1 MTVTLSRQADG
12 TDARTTRDASWL
24 VCGGC
29 RSIIYAKRFV
39 RSLRVCPECGWHAP
53 LTAVERLTTLLDP
66 GSVALVDTVVADSD
80 PLGFVDSRPY
90 VDRLRD
96 ARAATGL
103 AEAVVSARG
112 RIDGNPVVVAAM
124 DFRFMGGSLGAA
136 VGEAV
141 TQTAEIALR
150 ERTPLLL
157 VTASGGARMQEGVL
171 SLMQMAKTSQ
181 ALGQLDEAGILTLAL
196 ITDPTFGGVA
206 ASFATLPD
214 IIIAEPG
221 ARLGFAGPRVIQ
233 QTIRQTLPPGFQTAE
248 FLLRHG
254 VVDMI
259 RPRAELRA
267 TLARLLTVGSRRAAR
282 TAVPAPRSAPL
293 RPPVSRSSA
302 SRSSASQPP
311 VPQPF
316 VSQLP
321 AGGALVVDP
330 ERLPAREQW
339 ESVRL
344 ARRLGRPTTLDYI
357 ALMIEDWAELHGD
370 RMAADCPAMVCGLG
384 RLEGTPVVVIGT
396 QKGRSAAELSAR
408 NYGMPSPA
416 GYRKAARAMRLAA
429 KLGLP
434 VVTLIDTA
442 GAFPGIDAEQ
452 NGQSVAIA
460 ENLRLMAGLPVPVV
474 AVVTGEGGSG
484 GALAL
489 AIADRVLMCA
499 NAVYSVISPEGC
511 AAILWKDAAA
521 GPKAAAALRVDA
533 RELLRGGIVDGVV
546 PEPEAGADSD
556 HLLAAHALRDAL
568 TSTLAQ
574 LLPRDQMTLVTGRRA
589 RFRRFGAD
597 TLTTL
602 DDDRDIDHELD
613 DDLDRDFGRAG
624 VGGHGVDDD
633 RDGRDQRDLD
643 RDDLDEKESA

>member
-1 MTVTLSRQADG
+1 MTVTVPRQAG
-12 TDARTTRDASWL
+12 DAATRAASWL

-29 RSIIYAKRFV
+29 RSIIYAKRFT

-66 GSVALVDTVVADSD
+66 GSVALVDTVVSDSD
-80 PLGFVDSRPY
+80 PLRFVDSRPY

-136 VGEAV
+136 VGEAI
-141 TQTAEIALR
+141 TQAAEIALR

-181 ALGQLDEAGILTLAL
+181 ALGQLDEAGILTLSL

-282 TAVPAPRSAPL
+282 TAMPAP
-293 RPPVSRSSA
+293 
-302 SRSSASQPP
+302 RSSASQLAAS
-311 VPQPF
+311 QP
-316 VSQLP
+316 SGN
-321 AGGALVVDP
+321 AALIVEPD
-330 ERLPAREQW
+330 RLPAREQW

-370 RMAADCPAMVCGLG
+370 RMLADCPAMVCGLG

-396 QKGRSAAELSAR
+396 QKGHSATELSER

-416 GYRKAARAMRLAA
+416 GYRKAARIMRLAA

-442 GAFPGIDAEQ
+442 GAFPGIEAEQ

-511 AAILWKDAAA
+511 AAILWKDASA

-533 RELLRGGIVDGVV
+533 RELLRNGIVDGVV
-546 PEPEAGADSD
+546 PEPSAGADSD

-568 TSTLAQ
+568 TSTLAE
-574 LLPRDQMTLVTGRRA
+574 LLPRDQMTLVTGRRT
-589 RFRRFGAD
+589 RFRRFGAG
-597 TLTTL
+597 TLTL
-602 DDDRDIDHELD
+602 LD
-613 DDLDRDFGRAG
+613 DDLDIDR
-624 VGGHGVDDD
+624 VDVDGDGDGDGADAD
-633 RDGRDQRDLD
+633 RDDLD